1 MVFSDKFQTINL
13 HPILNLSE
21 KETYNPYEDP
31 ENETSDEK
39 IKQEDIHTI
48 SDNDNKSVKP
58 FIDLDK
64 FEKTNYFR
72 M

>member
-21 KETYNPYEDP
+21 KETQNPYEDP

-39 IKQEDIHTI
+39 VKQEDIHTI

-58 FIDLDK
+58 
-64 FEKTNYFR
+64 
-72 M
+72 